1 MPESSALRIRDVL
14 DPRRVVLDVD
24 GSSKREILSRLV
36 ATLELTHPAID
47 RSALLETLLER
58 ERTSTTAIADGIAM
72 PHGRH
77 GDGDTVICLFGR
89 SLKGVDFDSIDGGPT
104 HLFFVL
110 ISPEKDP
117 KLHLRWLAHFA
128 VVLLRDESF
137 RAALM
142 AAPTA
147 EAAIA
152 AIEAAERAH
161 VSGKAKS

>member
-1 MPESSALRIRDVL
+1 MPDSSSLRIRDVL

-24 GSSKREILSRLV
+24 GSSKREILARLV
-36 ATLELTHPAID
+36 ATLELTHPTID
-47 RSALLETLLER
+47 RDALLETLLER
-58 ERTSTTAIADGIAM
+58 ERTSTTAIADGIAI

-89 SLKGVDFDSIDGGPT
+89 SAGGVNFDSIDGGPT

-110 ISPEKDP
+110 VSPEMHP
-117 KLHLRWLAHFA
+117 TLHLRWLAHFA
-128 VVLLRDESF
+128 VLLRDESF

-142 AAPTA
+142 AAQSA
-147 EAAIA
+147 DAAIA

-161 VSGKAKS
+161 ESGKAKP

>member
-1 MPESSALRIRDVL
+1 MPESSALRIHDVL

-36 ATLELTHPAID
+36 DTLGLTHPTID
-47 RSALLETLLER
+47 RDALLETLLER
-58 ERTSTTAIADGIAM
+58 ERTSTTAIADGIAI

-77 GDGDTVICLFGR
+77 SGGDSVICLFGR
-89 SLKGVDFDSIDGGPT
+89 SATGVSFDSIDGGPT

-110 ISPEKDP
+110 VSPEKHP
-117 KLHLRWLAHFA
+117 TLHLRWLAHFA
-128 VVLLRDESF
+128 VLLRDESF

-142 AAPTA
+142 AAQTA

-161 VSGKAKS
+161 ESGRAKP

>member
-14 DPRRVVLDVD
+14 DPRRIVLDVD
-24 GSSKREILSRLV
+24 GGSKREILSPLV

-47 RSALLETLLER
+47 RPALLETLLER
-58 ERTSTTAIADGIAM
+58 ERTSTTAIADGIAI
-72 PHGRH
+72 PHGRY
-77 GDGDTVICLFGR
+77 GDGDTVICLYGR

-110 ISPEKDP
+110 VSPEKHP
-117 KLHLRWLAHFA
+117 TLHLRWLARFA
-128 VVLLRDESF
+128 VLLRDESF

-147 EAAIA
+147 DASIA

-161 VSGKAKS
+161 ESGRAKS